1 MRGTSRKPCRKPP
14 LNRLFSLG
22 PAALR
27 DVRRKAADMLDQ
39 GSSGNQARRRASE
52 LLTPMDECTFHLPT
66 RVANYTDFYA
76 GIYHARAAG
85 ALLTPENPLPQ
96 NYKWVPIA
104 YHGRASSVQIGRGEV
119 RRPLG
124 QRPPAAPGEDPSFG
138 ACERLDFELE
148 MGFYLGGG
156 NPQGKPIPI
165 AQASQEIV
173 GFSLLNDWSARDI
186 QRWEMFPARSFS
198 EQKFCHFGFALGGH
212 RRCAG
217 AVPRSRLAT
226 ARGRSPAASLFV
238 R

>member
-1 MRGTSRKPCRKPP
+1 
-14 LNRLFSLG
+14 
-22 PAALR
+22 
-27 DVRRKAADMLDQ
+27 MLDQ